1 MAVAAHAGGA
11 LMDVVGLL
19 IYAAIGVCAAKIGT
33 ALMDA
38 WLNRRS
44 RWVVFEPDDD
54 WWDDDD

>member
-1 MAVAAHAGGA
+1 
-11 LMDVVGLL
+11 MDVVGLL